1 MLFLLFI
8 QHSFFTRTLLCLNM
22 CKAAEGGEK
31 KNLDQLKETA
41 KIQPSDWWPHVA
53 SSLSQWPH
61 TQARLVKGRS
71 LDCENGENRMEDEVR
86 KYSEHSHPADINS
99 HCKTSKSVCLSGGGW
114 KPGLW
119 LSGCISSW
127 SAATKV
133 KNFGCFCLFSL
144 APLSLEKIR
153 FH

>member
-1 MLFLLFI
+1 MLFLLF
-8 QHSFFTRTLLCLNM
+8 HSAFIFHKDSALSKHVQGSRR
-22 CKAAEGGEK
+22 GWK
-31 KNLDQLKETA
+31 KTLDQLKETA